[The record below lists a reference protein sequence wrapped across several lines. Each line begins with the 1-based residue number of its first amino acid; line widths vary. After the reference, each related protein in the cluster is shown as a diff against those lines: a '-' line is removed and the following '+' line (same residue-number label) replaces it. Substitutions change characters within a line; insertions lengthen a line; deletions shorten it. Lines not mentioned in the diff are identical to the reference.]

1 MQASMGLSYL
11 SQVSSITS
19 HFRNVL
25 HWMVCDLFDL
35 KFVMFVMCIST
46 KLYRQL
52 LTFKNNSAQKVF
64 SVTMIFFYVVPQI
77 IEMILHCQLGI
88 IKPLADIS

>member
-25 HWMVCDLFDL
+25 HWMVCDLFNL
-35 KFVMFVMCIST
+35 KFVMCIST
-46 KLYRQL
+46 KFQG
-52 LTFKNNSAQKVF
+52 
-64 SVTMIFFYVVPQI
+64 VV
-77 IEMILHCQLGI
+77 EHC
-88 IKPLADIS
+88 